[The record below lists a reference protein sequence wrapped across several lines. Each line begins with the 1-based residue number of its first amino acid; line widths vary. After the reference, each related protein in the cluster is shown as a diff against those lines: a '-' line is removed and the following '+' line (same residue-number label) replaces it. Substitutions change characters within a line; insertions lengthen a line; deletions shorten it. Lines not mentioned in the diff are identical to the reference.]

1 MVYKGKVRVNSVAPG
16 GRKSSSL
23 AVFIAEAEAVFA
35 DSFYFTAIRTPR
47 NTKFIDDGTFKNIL
61 ERNPTGRPGKPEEL
75 ANGIMFLLSPAASYI
90 NGHLLVID
98 GGLSIAE

>member
-1 MVYKGKVRVNSVAPG
+1 MYKGKVRVNAVAPG
-16 GRKSSSL
+16 GRTCSPPFHRRARSRL
-23 AVFIAEAEAVFA
+23 IPFA
-35 DSFYFTAIRTPR
+35 AIRTPR
-47 NTKFIDDGTFKNIL
+47 NTKFIDDGVFGKIL